1 MIANICAFSLCC
13 FALILNIKTIESAS
27 NSRITP
33 ARFIVP
39 TSNRRYVRTVDKVK
53 TFNKHS
59 TVIIK
64 PVHQRILSMPVVNN
78 IKKYQKKLRSR
89 VRLEK
94 KARDIKCSFCVIA
107 KSKSGYFKNLLERLK
122 GGEPL
127 IYNMDYLINIKQETA
142 MIVELLLAENFETG
156 MWLWSHFLKTIA
168 IEQYDDLENY
178 FKQGDPYEGDNLLQT
193 GISKFID
200 TCIGENYLSLAAMEP
215 DFVSNDPS
223 VYDRLF
229 EDLSAIR
236 ISHDRD
242 YNLMIALLYL
252 KPFWD
257 DQREL
262 LFGPISYT
270 DVDWNEANQKHLT
283 EVPVTRTFFEN
294 RTWIYTPYDR
304 MDHQLLLVRTIDARL
319 YCHLSLVLHVYVKQL
334 TAALDDPATLR
345 HAKDVIQEVVQA
357 VLNLTAFKDQF
368 LEVVI
373 SELKTVRVGNIVE
386 IKKISARVKS
396 KANEVLNELHGSSG
410 IDRLGFNVDRE
421 QLSSINDLTTRVIK
435 NFTDYIYELK
445 RIWSPF
451 EYRWLLHFLDL
462 VKWSAGKY
470 IY

>member
-200 TCIGENYLSLAAMEP
+200 TCIGENYLSTDVLEP
-215 DFVSNDPS
+215 NFVSNAPS
-223 VYDRLF
+223 VINRFF

-236 ISHDRD
+236 LPLDRD

-252 KPFWD
+252 KPFWND
-257 DQREL
+257 PSEL
-262 LFGPISYT
+262 LFGQIVHT
-270 DVDWNEANQKHLT
+270 DVDWSVAKELYLT
-283 EVPVTRTFFEN
+283 EVAKTIEFFEN
-294 RTWIYTPYDR
+294 HTWIYTPYER
-304 MDHQLLLVRTIDARL
+304 LDHQYLLVKIIDARL
-319 YCHLSLVLHVYVKQL
+319 YCLLALVLHVYEKQV
-334 TAALDDPATLR
+334 TASHDDPTTL
-345 HAKDVIQEVVQA
+345 AAIKDVIEQVVQD
-357 VLNLTAFKDQF
+357 VLKLTAFKSHF
-368 LEVVI
+368 LVVVL
-373 SELKTVRVGNIVE
+373 SELKSVEVGNIE
-386 IKKISARVKS
+386 KIKTISDEVKQM
-396 KANEVLNELHGSSG
+396 ANNILNELHGSSG
-410 IDRLGFNVDRE
+410 VDMLGFTVDR
-421 QLSSINDLTTRVIK
+421 QLCSIDDLTVRVIQ
-435 NFTDYIYELK
+435 NITDYMRELK
-445 RIWSPF
+445 RICLPF
-451 EYRWLLHFLDL
+451 EYKWLLHFMDI
-462 VKWSAGKY
+462 VKWSA
-470 IY
+470 